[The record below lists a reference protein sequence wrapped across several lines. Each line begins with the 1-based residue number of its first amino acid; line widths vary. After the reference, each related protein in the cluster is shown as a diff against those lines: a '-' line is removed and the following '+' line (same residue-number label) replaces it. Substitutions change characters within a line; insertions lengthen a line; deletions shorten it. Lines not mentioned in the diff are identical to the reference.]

1 MLNTT
6 FRKNTVRT
14 CAIWHTKSVP
24 FVLCLFWGVAQASE
38 LVPATVVSVYDGDS
52 ITVEADLWPGLSWD
66 GSIRVRGVDT
76 PEINGEC
83 EEEERMAQ
91 EAKAFVEGLV
101 LGKTVFLHQVHE
113 EDRYGRPLAY
123 VLVDGEDLTTLLIE
137 AGHGRAYEG
146 GAREGWCE

>member
-1 MLNTT
+1 MKA
-6 FRKNTVRT
+6 F
-14 CAIWHTKSVP
+14 A
-24 FVLCLFWGVAQASE
+24 VLLALLVSTAQASE

-52 ITVEADLWPGLSWD
+52 ITVTADLWPGLTWD

-91 EAKAFVEGLV
+91 EAKTFVEGLV
-101 LGKTVFLHQVHE
+101 LGKTIFLHQVHE

-123 VLVDGEDLTTLLIE
+123 VIVDGEDLTTLLIE